1 MAPRKLADGKRRSGS
16 QVTPPRSGEE
26 MRALARAA
34 ALSAISRLTALS
46 NSEDE
51 RVALA
56 ATQELL
62 NRAFG
67 KITAAAGDEAGAP
80 VPPLVV
86 KILRFG
92 DEGADLGAAEGT
104 PPQAGGGA

>member
-1 MAPRKLADGKRRSGS
+1 MPTTRERSAKTARGDKN
-16 QVTPPRSGEE
+16 TPPRSGED
-26 MRALARAA
+26 MRALAREAA
-34 ALSAISRLTALS
+34 FAAIDRLSELS

-67 KITAAAGDEAGAP
+67 KISATASDDQNAAAQQLVIKIVRFDAEDGESRSGKAGDRP
-80 VPPLVV
+80 
-86 KILRFG
+86 
-92 DEGADLGAAEGT
+92 
-104 PPQAGGGA
+104 

>member
-1 MAPRKLADGKRRSGS
+1 MAPRKQAGGKRRSGKT
-16 QVTPPRSGEE
+16 TPPHSGEE

-80 VPPLVV
+80 APPLVV

-92 DEGADLGAAEGT
+92 DEGTDLGVAEGK
-104 PPQAGGGA
+104 PRQAGGAA

>member
-1 MAPRKLADGKRRSGS
+1 MPGTRKRSTRSARGS
-16 QVTPPRSGEE
+16 RNAVAPRSGED
-26 MRALARAA
+26 MRAIARKAA
-34 ALSAISRLTALS
+34 FAAIARLSELS

-67 KITAAAGDEAGAP
+67 KIGAAASD
-80 VPPLVV
+80 
-86 KILRFG
+86 
-92 DEGADLGAAEGT
+92 DQGAAAQQLVIKIVRFAAENVEAQGDK
-104 PPQAGGGA
+104 AGDRP